1 MKRVCPRCQETVD
14 QGSSC
19 PRCAAVWTSPTATH
33 PSSPGGSAFGP
44 PTSWQHTP
52 GGRVLIGVLLAL
64 GLCFGL
70 LRLCAASFVAF
81 GAGAEDGGVSPLTRL
96 FLFQGLQAL
105 ALVAGG
111 IFAGAGQRR
120 GAGLGAIVGVMS
132 GLLVITAMLDGFFVF
147 VDRSF
152 LRDLLTPGTTV
163 RNVTL
168 YGLPVL
174 FAFCGALGGFI
185 GGVVWKPLAEID
197 SASGPMG
204 ASAGPG
210 SRRAAF
216 QRVPWLS
223 DFSWT
228 GPVAWGRV
236 IAGTTVAVAGAVW
249 TNAILN
255 FLILATQGKLSILT
269 AWEDQVSYGEVFS
282 LSILIGGCVAGT
294 NTFNGLRQGVFVGI
308 GGALVL
314 GMLFLGGSLGQS
326 VPAVYPV
333 LSTLFLGPIGGWFG
347 SELLPPVYVAPRRRR
362 STRFS

>member
-1 MKRVCPRCQETVD
+1 M
-14 QGSSC
+14 
-19 PRCAAVWTSPTATH
+19 AT
-33 PSSPGGSAFGP
+33 PPPSPGGRAFGHA
-44 PTSWQHTP
+44 TSWHHTP

-70 LRLCAASFVAF
+70 LRLCAASFVAL
-81 GAGAEDGGVSPLTRL
+81 GAGAEDGGVYPLTRL

-132 GLLVITAMLDGFFVF
+132 GLLMITAMLDGFFDF

-152 LRDLLTPGTTV
+152 LRDLLTPGSTV

-174 FAFCGALGGFI
+174 YAVCGALGGFI
-185 GGVVWKPLAEID
+185 GGVVWKPLAELD
-197 SASGPMG
+197 SPSGPTE
-204 ASAGPG
+204 ASLRSG
-210 SRRAAF
+210 SRRTAL
-216 QRVPWLS
+216 QRAPAWLS
-223 DFSWT
+223 GFSWT

-255 FLILATQGKLSILT
+255 FVILATQGKLSILT

-294 NTFNGLRQGVFVGI
+294 NTFNGLRQGVLVGI

-314 GMLFLGGSLGQS
+314 GMLFLSGSLAQS

-362 STRFS
+362 TTRFS

>member
-1 MKRVCPRCQETVD
+1 
-14 QGSSC
+14 
-19 PRCAAVWTSPTATH
+19 
-33 PSSPGGSAFGP
+33 
-44 PTSWQHTP
+44 
-52 GGRVLIGVLLAL
+52 VLLAL

-70 LRLCAASFVAF
+70 LRLCAGSFAAF
-81 GAGAEDGGVSPLTRL
+81 GNGAEDGGVSPLTRL

-132 GLLVITAMLDGFFVF
+132 GLLVLTAMLDGFFVF

-152 LRDLLTPGTTV
+152 LRDLLTPGATI

-174 FAFCGALGGFI
+174 FAFCGALGGLI
-185 GGVVWKPLAEID
+185 GGFVWKPFADID
-197 SASGPMG
+197 STSGPVR
-204 ASAGPG
+204 PG
-210 SRRAAF
+210 TRHGAF
-216 QRVPWLS
+216 QRVAWLS
-223 DFSWT
+223 DLSWT

-236 IAGTTVAVAGAVW
+236 IAGTAVAVGGAVW

-255 FLILATQGKLSILT
+255 LIILATQGKLSITT

-282 LSILIGGCVAGT
+282 LSILVGGCVAGT
-294 NTFNGLRQGVFVGI
+294 NTFNGLRQGVLVGI

-314 GMLFLGGSLGQS
+314 GMFFLSGSLAQS
-326 VPAVYPV
+326 VPAIYPV

-347 SELLPPVYVAPRRRR
+347 SELLPPVCVAPRRRR
-362 STRFS
+362 RTHFS

>member
-1 MKRVCPRCQETVD
+1 
-14 QGSSC
+14 
-19 PRCAAVWTSPTATH
+19 
-33 PSSPGGSAFGP
+33 
-44 PTSWQHTP
+44 
-52 GGRVLIGVLLAL
+52 VLLAL

-70 LRLCAASFVAF
+70 LRLCSAVFAAVGN
-81 GAGAEDGGVSPLTRL
+81 GAGDGGVSPLTRL

-105 ALVAGG
+105 ALLAGG

-132 GLLVITAMLDGFFVF
+132 GLLVLTAMLDGFFVF

-152 LRDLLTPGTTV
+152 LRDLLTPGATV

-185 GGVVWKPLAEID
+185 GGVVWKPLADVE
-197 SASGPMG
+197 SA
-204 ASAGPG
+204 AGRMQADRPG
-210 SRRAAF
+210 TRQAAF
-216 QRVPWLS
+216 QRVAWLS
-223 DFSWT
+223 DLSWT

-236 IAGTTVAVAGAVW
+236 IAGTAVAVAGAIW
-249 TNAILN
+249 TNAILS
-255 FLILATQGKLSILT
+255 FVILATQGKLSIVT

-294 NTFNGLRQGVFVGI
+294 NTFNGLRQGVLVGI

-314 GMLFLGGSLGQS
+314 GMFFLSGSLAQS
-326 VPAVYPV
+326 VPAIYPV

-347 SELLPPVYVAPRRRR
+347 SELLPPVCVAPRRRR
-362 STRFS
+362 RTGFS